1 MGTDPFAFLLGKE
14 SKDYAI
20 SSATQLV
27 NAWLDRNVH
36 VFELTVGWWC
46 LSDSVAWDRRRET
59 SGCPSLWLQRRKD
72 WHLRVLHLIPKPW
85 HFKTRQNDGHPL
97 LIEPKMLR
105 IFQRRSVGLS
115 GIFGSLHPYCST
127 VTFPSLLVWYQTLS
141 NLNIIDCIICD
152 PLCRLIRFLFLE
164 DRNPQKMQQDSQNT
178 PNRSGCFSFR
188 FQDIYL

>member
-14 SKDYAI
+14 SKEFAI

-27 NAWLDRNVH
+27 NARLDRNVH

-97 LIEPKMLR
+97 LIEPNMLR
-105 IFQRRSVGLS
+105 IFQRR
-115 GIFGSLHPYCST
+115 SLHPYCST

-141 NLNIIDCIICD
+141 NLNISNWLYHMWSSM
-152 PLCRLIRFLFLE
+152 PLDRISLPWRSQPTKDATRLSE
-164 DRNPQKMQQDSQNT
+164 HPQ
-178 PNRSGCFSFR
+178 
-188 FQDIYL
+188 